1 MSVSSGNL
9 TTQYNLRWSED
20 LKEKVV
26 DASKENSRS
35 INQEIVARLEQSFLV
50 EDKPAYVN
58 KMDVCLQI
66 FSHLDYELEENEY
79 QSLILQFEPG
89 QIPIKGDVLEIE
101 TMEGSSR
108 QFEVTKRIINTTTN
122 GYVSATLEMRS
133 YTEWDSDID

>member
-58 KMDVCLQI
+58 KMD
-66 FSHLDYELEENEY
+66 EY